1 MQDTKISS
9 VFKKFRVFFLC
20 AFLFF
25 FLVPA
30 FLSAQEE
37 VGIRHND
44 KVVLSIEGAIGTA
57 YQSNLEIQIQESQIK
72 AAEAGVVEAKSYF
85 LPKVNLDGS
94 YTYRDAS
101 LNNNLAVSSGSKKDI
116 GILTG
121 YQNDNEMGLVVTES
135 VYSGGANRA
144 RFKEAG
150 VSLKIQQETLRARKL
165 DVAFEAKRLFYG
177 LMLAYE
183 TRDIMEDL
191 LFQAQAH
198 YEDTEHM
205 FNQGTASKFDVLQS
219 KVHVSTIVPE
229 VVKAANS
236 IELIEAELK
245 KLLDYSMDDYLEITG
260 TLVSPFIEINEKSF
274 LSEAY
279 LEKPEMILKA
289 LGVDLSKWAIEMAK
303 STHRPQ
309 VDVSGGY
316 NYKSNDWADM
326 FNKRHNN
333 WTAEV
338 AVTIPIF
345 DGFYTKARVDAAK
358 ERYAQAVLSEDDF
371 SQQLAVDI
379 RRACLDLKKA
389 RDIIISQEDTVV
401 EAEEALRISE
411 VGFKN
416 GVATNLDVIDAMVSL
431 SHVRENLSNG
441 RYDYLMAKAYLD
453 KTRGREWA
461 VYDDERD
468 ESNAIEKN
476 MT

>member
-1 MQDTKISS
+1 M
-9 VFKKFRVFFLC
+9 
-20 AFLFF
+20 
-25 FLVPA
+25 PA
-30 FLSAQEE
+30 EE
-37 VGIRHND
+37 EENASDDHRI
-44 KVVLSIEGAIGTA
+44 VLSIEQAIETA
-57 YQSNLEIQIQESQIK
+57 YQSNLEIQIQESQIG
-72 AAEAGVVEAKSYF
+72 AAHAGIMEAKSYF
-85 LPKVNLDGS
+85 LPKLNLDAS
-94 YTYRDAS
+94 YTHNDAS
-101 LNNNLAVSSGSKKDI
+101 LSNSLTNIVTSSKKEI
-116 GILTG
+116 GVLTG
-121 YQNDNEMGLVVTES
+121 YRNDNELGLVVTES

-144 RFKEAG
+144 RFKESE
-150 VSLKIQQETLRARKL
+150 VNLRIQEETLRARKL

-198 YEDTEHM
+198 YEDTKHM
-205 FNQGTASKFDVLQS
+205 FDQGTASRFDVLQS

-245 KLLDYSMDDYLEITG
+245 KLLYYSMETKLEVQG
-260 TLVSPFIEINEKSF
+260 TLVSPFIIIDEKAF

-289 LGVDLSKWAIEMAK
+289 LGVDMSKWEIEMAK

-309 VDVSGGY
+309 VNVNGGY
-316 NYKSNDWADM
+316 TYNSNDWADM

-333 WTAEV
+333 WMAQV

-371 SQQLAVDI
+371 SQQLAVDVK
-379 RRACLDLKKA
+379 RACLDLKKA
-389 RDIIISQEDTVV
+389 REIILSQEDTVV
-401 EAEEALRISE
+401 EAEEALKISE
-411 VGFKN
+411 VGFKS

-431 SHVRENLSNG
+431 SQVRENLSNG

-453 KTRGREWA
+453 KVRGREWA
-461 VYDDERD
+461 IYDDERD
-468 ESNAIEKN
+468 ESDAIAEQMN
-476 MT
+476 SV